1 VTKKNLLATVIVVS
15 DEEDFVVEEGVLEE
29 EVKIPQERIGV
40 VIGRKGKTKKR
51 LEKIANVKIK
61 VDSRSGN
68 VTIRG
73 TEETDP
79 ITFYRMS
86 KVIKAIGR
94 GFDPDTALK
103 LLRDDYYLRIIN
115 LREHLGRNA
124 IQRQKARII
133 GTGGSARK
141 KLEALTDTDI
151 RVYGDTVSIIGDY
164 ESVEMATRAIER
176 LAIQGSPHSVVFR
189 DLEINRR
196 KKKTEKLLREL
207 GIISDEEE

>member
-1 VTKKNLLATVIVVS
+1 MT

-29 EVKIPQERIGV
+29 EVKIPRERVGV
-40 VIGRKGKTKKR
+40 VIGRKGRTKKR
-51 LEKIANVKIK
+51 LERIASVKIR
-61 VDSRSGN
+61 VDSKTGD
-68 VTIRG
+68 VVIRG
-73 TEETDP
+73 TKDTDP
-79 ITFYRMS
+79 LTFYRMA
-86 KVIKAIGR
+86 KVVKAIGR

-124 IQRQKARII
+124 IRRQKARLI

-141 KLEALTDTDI
+141 KLESLTDTDI
-151 RVYGDTVSIIGDY
+151 RIYGDTVSIIGDY
-164 ESVEMATRAIER
+164 ESVELATRAIER
-176 LAIQGSPHSVVFR
+176 LAFQGSPHSVVFR